1 MKWLIYFCMW
11 WPAFSLAKPTLTK
24 AEAEQVLTQAFR
36 HKPLYWNPFPLPYDI
51 AQSAKDKDAVLLAG
65 LFKYGL
71 VTREVVMTSLPGTQ
85 GYEQQWRYQYPTRRS
100 ANAPEG
106 FYYGR
111 AQFKELLSISAVV
124 REKGEDLAQAR
135 VAWQIADLQPWA
147 KDPIFRQA
155 RTLRRSQQSA
165 TEPFELN
172 VVLRYS
178 ARFQAWEL
186 WQPLDI

>member
-1 MKWLIYFCMW
+1 MKWLIYLCMYV
-11 WPAFSLAKPTLTK
+11 PVLSLAQPTLSK
-24 AEAEQVLTQAFR
+24 AEAEQVLNQAFR

-51 AQSAKDKDAVLLAG
+51 AQSTQNKDAALLAG

-71 VTREVVMTSLPGTQ
+71 VTREAVMASLPGTQ
-85 GYEQQWRYQYPTRRS
+85 GYVQQWRYQYPARRS
-100 ANAPEG
+100 PQTPEG

-111 AQFKELLSISAVV
+111 AQFKALLSLSAVI
-124 REKGEDLAQAR
+124 REGGEDLVQTR
-135 VAWQIADLQPWA
+135 VTWQVEDLQPWA
-147 KDPIFRQA
+147 KDPVFRQA

-165 TEPFELN
+165 TEPFEIN
-172 VVLRYS
+172 VALRYN